1 MATQATPAKSEVLKS
16 LLRADFTVQW
26 RNRRA
31 SILVLLVPL
40 IILVSWKGI
49 VAQFGGPFALASCI
63 TFGIVAVGLM
73 GYSNTVARDREKGV
87 FQRLRVTPAAPWQ
100 IMTSRLIVQVA
111 QIVVM
116 TIVVFVAGY
125 FVDNIALT
133 PLQYVLTTLMAIVSA
148 SVYLGLGQALVGLIA
163 SSETLN
169 AVTRLVYFAFIIVG
183 VFGEL
188 GFFGKVTKN
197 IVVWSPY
204 GTVKSI
210 LNAAMVHSGWT
221 GSAWLA
227 LLVTLAYAAVFAG
240 IGIKY
245 FKWVSA

>member
-188 GFFGKVTKN
+188 GFFGKGHQKYCG
-197 IVVWSPY
+197 VV
-204 GTVKSI
+204 
-210 LNAAMVHSGWT
+210 
-221 GSAWLA
+221 
-227 LLVTLAYAAVFAG
+227 AVRHGEVYPERRNGAFRLDRQRVAG
-240 IGIKY
+240 AVGDAGLRGG
-245 FKWVSA
+245 FCRCWDQVL